1 MHIFNP
7 LCLLGALIQ
16 QLSHL
21 SALGQGTILQQADV
35 MTVTAAKLKKVEFDQ
50 DSKIQALQKTVH
62 QIMCDIEAE
71 KEAEEAFRVG

>member
-1 MHIFNP
+1 
-7 LCLLGALIQ
+7 
-16 QLSHL
+16 
-21 SALGQGTILQQADV
+21 